1 VTLSEF
7 HPDLLESRQTDA
19 AVKLR
24 RGIDRVMVKR
34 GRFVGH
40 CVDRFRYNA
49 PCTKNGSASAR
60 QYRPLRE
67 GRKQ

>member
-19 AVKLR
+19 TVKLR

-40 CVDRFRYNA
+40 SVDRVRYD
-49 PCTKNGSASAR
+49 G
-60 QYRPLRE
+60 
-67 GRKQ
+67 KQRHSLAALLNQAALYF